1 MIGNGYQNITIPSIN
16 NFMSYLA
23 WIIGGGIVA
32 VVIYWLMDWQSQHED
47 GE

>member
-1 MIGNGYQNITIPSIN
+1 MIGLGLKTDSIN
-16 NFMSYLA
+16 KTMSYLA

-32 VVIYWLMDWQSQHED
+32 VAIYWLMDWQSQHED